1 MNKPTIFFS
10 SGSSDFLKEGISG
23 RRFFPVIAGQLKHT
37 RLGGLEVRT
46 SLHCPEFVQTI
57 RMRECGCSSH
67 ALTAMNDYLLQAF
80 GRRREALILGDNMVI
95 MHPNT
100 LDYLNYRA
108 FLESARGQAYIP
120 AFTKAGGAGA

>member
-10 SGSSDFLKEGISG
+10 SGSSDFLEEGISG

-80 GRRREALILGDNMVI
+80 GRRREALILGDNMVV

-100 LDYLNYRA
+100 LDYLHYRA
-108 FLESARGQAYIP
+108 FLESMKEFAYAP
-120 AFTKAGGAGA
+120 AYRR